1 MRRLIFS
8 LSVCLLMIPGP
19 LAAAVQAGAK
29 NAFKG
34 LWISTKFPSISV
46 PTDEPV
52 TVDLQV
58 HNMGLPPQRVA
69 LHINGVPDK
78 WHAAFIGDGHPVN
91 AAFVAPNSETD
102 LTLRLTPPKKVAAD
116 KLHLEVAAIGN
127 GNRFEL
133 PLDLK
138 VGDAMPAKLSLSTE
152 LPALKGTPDS
162 SFEYE
167 LSLKN
172 DSERTSLAKLEAIAP
187 PGFSVSIK
195 EQYGSKEL
203 TSIPI
208 KAGEKRDIKVTV
220 TPPELADAGNYDVTV
235 RASTAQT
242 SAQAKLTLDIS
253 GQPRI
258 LLKGKGDRLS
268 GDAQAGTE
276 TPINFVLQ
284 NDGTATAK
292 NVKLSAS
299 EPSGWKLTFSPKK
312 VDALPAGKRRVVKAF
327 ITPSP
332 QAIAGDYMV
341 TVSANG
347 DGVSKSADYRVTVR
361 TSTLWGIVGVLVIA
375 AALVVLVGAV
385 FRFGRR

>member
-19 LAAAVQAGAK
+19 LAAAAQTNAK
-29 NAFKG
+29 TAFKG

-46 PTDEPV
+46 PTGETV
-52 TVDLQV
+52 SVDLQV

-69 LHINGVPDK
+69 LRIDGVPDK
-78 WHAAFIGDGHPVN
+78 WRAAFIGDGHLVD
-91 AAFVAPNSETD
+91 AAFVAPDSETD
-102 LTLRLTPPKKVAAD
+102 LTLRLTPPKNVAAD
-116 KLHLEVAAIGN
+116 KLHLKVTAIGN
-127 GNRFEL
+127 GDRFEL

-138 VGDAMPAKLSLSTE
+138 VGETMPANLTLSAE

-172 DSERTSLAKLEAIAP
+172 DSGRASLAKLEAIAP

-208 KAGEKRDIKVTV
+208 KAGGKRDIKVTV
-220 TPPELADAGNYDVTV
+220 TPPQLADAGNYDVTV
-235 RASTAQT
+235 RASTAQS
-242 SAQAKLTLDIS
+242 SAQAKLTLDVS

-258 LLKGKGDRLS
+258 LLKGKDDRLS
-268 GDAQAGTE
+268 GDAQAGVE
-276 TPINFVLQ
+276 TPIDFVLQ

-292 NVKLSAS
+292 SVKLSAS
-299 EPSGWKLTFSPKK
+299 EPSGWKLTFAPKTI
-312 VDALPAGKRRVVKAF
+312 DALPAGKRRVVKAF

-332 QAIAGDYMV
+332 EAIAGDYMV

-347 DGVSKSADYRVTVR
+347 EGASKSADYRVTVR
-361 TSTLWGIVGVLVIA
+361 TSTMWGIVGVLVIA
-375 AALVVLVGAV
+375 AALVVLVAAV
-385 FRFGRR
+385 FRYGRR